1 MKLFRQNTFNVIILI
16 PIVAIAM
23 SDNGGCAST
32 PEQRPGPLTKE
43 QIEEAIAGNTFKAA
57 DDEVYALVDKDGS
70 LKGLDLPNGATKGR
84 WRVSDN
90 GVLCAEWDTSEGS
103 VENCATLAFFSE
115 EIGYQWG
122 GNSLVV
128 LEGNPKNL

>member
-1 MKLFRQNTFNVIILI
+1 MKLFRKNTFNVVVLV
-16 PIVAIAM
+16 PIVAMAM

-32 PEQRPGPLTKE
+32 PEQRPGPLTKD

-57 DDEVYALVDKDGS
+57 DDEVYALVAKDGS
-70 LKGLDLPNGATKGR
+70 LKGLNLPNGATDGR

-90 GVLCAEWDTSEGS
+90 GVLCAEWDTSGGS

-128 LEGNPKNL
+128 LKGNPKNL

>member
-1 MKLFRQNTFNVIILI
+1 MKLFHSNTCNVIILI

-23 SDNGGCAST
+23 ADNGGCAST
-32 PEQRPGPLTKE
+32 SGQRPGPMNKA

-57 DDEVYALVDKDGS
+57 GDEAFALVGKDGS
-70 LKGLDLPNGATKGR
+70 LRGLNLPSGAKTGR

-90 GVLCAEWDTSEGS
+90 GVLCAEWDSSGDS
-103 VENCATLAFFSE
+103 VENCATLAFFSD

-122 GNSLVV
+122 GNSLV
-128 LEGNPKNL
+128 LLRGNPKNL